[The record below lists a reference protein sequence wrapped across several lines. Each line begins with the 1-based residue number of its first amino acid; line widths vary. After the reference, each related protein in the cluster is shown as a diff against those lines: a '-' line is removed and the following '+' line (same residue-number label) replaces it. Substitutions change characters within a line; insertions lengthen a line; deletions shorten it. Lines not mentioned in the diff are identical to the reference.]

1 MATWWRTVMR
11 VSRAVAGEGLSK
23 CLDEGAVK
31 VQNNENRGFQVSEK
45 TGRTDGET
53 RVGGSTPSGRA
64 VSNSVES
71 LGSDPLRS
79 AVEGEKCNQGAAD
92 ARSAEGCDHTKSARC
107 AVPGGCAEVRDL
119 RARGFGQFT
128 DYTDVAGRTGAA
140 PTAGAGSREATS
152 LPPADPRNSPTW
164 CPCSCGGS
172 REEGHRTTC
181 RKYEAPAPQ
190 CDRAA
195 EQQIAAHAMAARS
208 RKERDRQWREL
219 GERLREGYAIT
230 DRAFDGVNAALKQ
243 SEQLHHE
250 QMIAAL
256 GQVEAALSAGFAAVV
271 TDEEIEAAGIL
282 ATLLTCS
289 EPPNLQRDDIRAAE
303 WEVYVNAR
311 AEARAWLV
319 DYAKRHAVGR

>member
-1 MATWWRTVMR
+1 MR

-140 PTAGAGSREATS
+140 PTAGAGSRAT
-152 LPPADPRNSPTW
+152 PAPS
-164 CPCSCGGS
+164 GGRAVAVEPGIFAHPVLA
-172 REEGHRTTC
+172 RELRG
-181 RKYEAPAPQ
+181 EAPAPQ
-190 CDRAA
+190 SNRAA

-219 GERLREGYAIT
+219 GIRLHQFHGTGLGSTVVNSALADAFEQAERLCA
-230 DRAFDGVNAALKQ
+230 
-243 SEQLHHE
+243 E

-256 GQVEAALSAGFAAVV
+256 GQVETALSAGFAAVV
-271 TDEEIEAAGIL
+271 TDEEVEAAGIL
-282 ATLLTCS
+282 ATLLTS
-289 EPPNLQRDDIRAAE
+289 EPLSPVQAGSIDAE
-303 WEVYVNAR
+303 RQVYLNAR